1 MMLNIT
7 FHDEDDITV
16 RVITLGSE
24 PMIIIEPI
32 LGEDG
37 EDVTFSMDV
46 TGLDVNQLHTVLSGM
61 VAYLEV
67 GTVDGSTVEGFEVGS
82 SMSLAL
88 GEEE

>member
-1 MMLNIT
+1 MLNIT

-32 LGEDG
+32 LSEDG

-46 TGLDVNQLHTVLSGM
+46 TGLDVNGLHSVLSGM